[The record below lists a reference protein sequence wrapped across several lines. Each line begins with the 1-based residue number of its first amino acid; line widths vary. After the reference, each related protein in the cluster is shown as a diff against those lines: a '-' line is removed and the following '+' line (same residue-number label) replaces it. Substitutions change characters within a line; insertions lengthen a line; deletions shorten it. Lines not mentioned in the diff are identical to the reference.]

1 LAAPVPRRRVDFTRQ
16 PNEPLLG
23 QFRPSRKI
31 AVNLKKF
38 FGELQRRN
46 VYRVAVAYGVVSW
59 LLIQIATQIFP
70 VFEIPNWGARL
81 VIVALALG
89 FPVALV
95 LAWAY
100 EITPEG
106 IKHTEDVDPGKRIT
120 RQTGRTLDFVIIGV
134 LLAVI
139 AVMAF
144 RYFRSAE
151 PAAPP
156 VPEKSIA
163 VLPFE
168 NRSEDKANAY
178 FADGIQ
184 DEILTRLSKVT
195 DLRVISRTSTQHYKS
210 APDNLREIGKQLG
223 VANLLEGSV
232 QKVGNTVHVNVQ
244 LIRVATD
251 EHLWAESYNRQ
262 LDDIFSVESEVAG
275 AIADKLNAR
284 LSGAEKRE
292 LTAKPTNN
300 PEAYDAYLRGLALS
314 ERSYLLEADATKAL
328 QLFENAVKLDPN
340 FALAWAQLSKMHSI
354 IFLYSDASAARR
366 DSAHEALQ
374 KALQLQP
381 DLLDAQLAEGY
392 YQYRVVH
399 DYDRAREILERVHS
413 KWPNNSET
421 PRALALVARRQG
433 HWDESLAHFQEALEL
448 DPRNLQTLTNAS
460 ITAHFMRQ
468 YQMAFKFIDRALDF
482 APGDNVALALKAG
495 IYQDLGQ
502 LDQAD
507 AVLARMQMDANDES
521 AIDVMFLQR
530 RLRHDYPSGVAL
542 MQSSLAKLDPALRYE
557 HAEYLSLLGN
567 FQQLGGDATGAKSSY
582 TQCRAEMET
591 LLRAQPDNP
600 KLMSGLA
607 FANAGLGDQESAL
620 QLQEQAL
627 EKIRTANDL
636 FEQPVYEV
644 GLAQLQA
651 QFGLKDRAITALQ
664 HLLSTNGATVTP
676 ALLRLDP
683 NWSSLRDDPR
693 FQPLTVDKAPEPT
706 PAKP

>member
-1 LAAPVPRRRVDFTRQ
+1 
-16 PNEPLLG
+16 
-23 QFRPSRKI
+23 
-31 AVNLKKF
+31 VNLKKF
-38 FGELQRRN
+38 FAELQRRN

-59 LLIQIATQIFP
+59 LLIQVTTQIFP

-81 VIVALALG
+81 VILVLALG

-106 IKHTEDVDPGKRIT
+106 IKHTEDVAPGKPIAPHR
-120 RQTGRTLDFVIIGV
+120 GRTLDFVIICV

-144 RYFRSAE
+144 RYFRGAE
-151 PAAPP
+151 PETPKIPA
-156 VPEKSIA
+156 KSLA

-210 APDNLREIGKQLG
+210 APDNLQEIGKQLG
-223 VANLLEGSV
+223 VANILEGSV
-232 QKVGNTVHVNVQ
+232 QKVGNTVRVNVR
-244 LIRVATD
+244 LIRIATD
-251 EHLWAESYNRQ
+251 EHLWAESYNRK

-284 LSGAEKRE
+284 LSGAEKQE
-292 LTAKPTNN
+292 LAARPTNN
-300 PEAYDAYLRGLALS
+300 PEAYDAYLRGLAVS
-314 ERSYLLEADATKAL
+314 ERSYLLQADATKAM
-328 QLFENAVKLDPN
+328 QLFESAVRLDPN
-340 FALAWAQLSKMHSI
+340 FALAWARLSRMHSI

-366 DSAHEALQ
+366 DSAYQALQ

-392 YQYRVVH
+392 YQYWVVH
-399 DYDRAREILERVHS
+399 DYNRAREILERVQS

-433 HWDESLAHFQEALEL
+433 RWDESLAHLHEALEL
-448 DPRNLQTLTNAS
+448 DPRNLQTLTHAS
-460 ITAHFMRQ
+460 LTSRFMRQ
-468 YQMAFKFIDRALDF
+468 YQMAFKFIDRALDI
-482 APGDNVALALKAG
+482 APTDNVALALKAG
-495 IYQDLGQ
+495 IYQALGQ

-507 AVLARMQMDANDES
+507 AVLARMQMDASDES
-521 AIDVMFLQR
+521 AIGAKATQLL
-530 RLRHDYPSGVAL
+530 LRHDYLAGAAF
-542 MQSSLAKLDPALRYE
+542 MQSSLAKFDPALRYE

-567 FQQLGGDATGAKSSY
+567 FQQLGGDAAGATSSF
-582 TQCRAEMET
+582 TQCREEMNS
-591 LLRAQPDNP
+591 LLREQPDNP

-607 FANAGLGDQESAL
+607 FAHAGLGDKESAL
-620 QLQEQAL
+620 KLQEQAI
-627 EKIRTANDL
+627 EKSAND
-636 FEQPVYEV
+636 FFDRPGYEV

-651 QFGLKDRAITALQ
+651 QFGLKDSAITALQ
-664 HLLSTNGATVTP
+664 RLLSTNGTTVTP

-683 NWSSLRDDPR
+683 NWSNLRDDPR
-693 FQPLTVDKAPEPT
+693 FHALTVDKAPEPT
-706 PAKP
+706 SAKP

>member
-1 LAAPVPRRRVDFTRQ
+1 
-16 PNEPLLG
+16 
-23 QFRPSRKI
+23 
-31 AVNLKKF
+31 VNLTKF
-38 FGELQRRN
+38 FAELQRRN

-59 LLIQIATQIFP
+59 LLIQVTTQIFP

-81 VIVALALG
+81 VILVLALG

-106 IKHTEDVDPGKRIT
+106 IKHTEDVTPGKSMVR
-120 RQTGRTLDFVIIGV
+120 RTGRTLDFVIIGV

-139 AVMAF
+139 AVMAL

-151 PAAPP
+151 PEAPKI
-156 VPEKSIA
+156 PEKSIA

-210 APDNLREIGKQLG
+210 APDNLQEIGKQLG
-223 VANLLEGSV
+223 VANILEGSV
-232 QKVGNTVHVNVQ
+232 QKVGNTVRVNVR
-244 LIRVATD
+244 LIRIATD
-251 EHLWAESYNRQ
+251 EHLWGESYSRT

-284 LSGAEKRE
+284 LSGAEKQE
-292 LTAKPTNN
+292 LADRPTNN
-300 PEAYDAYLRGLALS
+300 PEAYDAYLRGLAFS
-314 ERSYLLEADATKAL
+314 ERSYLLEADATKAM
-328 QLFENAVKLDPN
+328 QSFENAVRLDPN
-340 FALAWAQLSKMHSI
+340 FALAWARLSKMHSLL
-354 IFLYSDASAARR
+354 FLYSDASAARR
-366 DSAHEALQ
+366 DSAREALQ
-374 KALQLQP
+374 RALQLQP
-381 DLLDAQLAEGY
+381 NLLDAQLAEGY
-392 YQYRVVH
+392 YHYRVVH

-413 KWPNNSET
+413 KWPNNSEA

-433 HWDESLAHFQEALEL
+433 RWDESLAHLHQALEL
-448 DPRNLQTLTNAS
+448 DPRNLQTLTAAS
-460 ITAHFMRQ
+460 ITSKLTRQ
-468 YQMAFKFIDRALDF
+468 FPMAFKFIDRALDI
-482 APGDNVALALKAG
+482 APGDNTALALKAG
-495 IYQDLGQ
+495 IYQALGQ

-542 MQSSLAKLDPALRYE
+542 MQSSLAKLDPALRFE

-567 FQQLGGDATGAKSSY
+567 FQQLGGDAAGAKSSY
-582 TQCRAEMET
+582 TQCREEMKS
-591 LLRAQPDNP
+591 LLREQPDNP
-600 KLMSGLA
+600 RLMSWLA
-607 FANAGLGDQESAL
+607 GANAGLGDKESAL
-620 QLQEQAL
+620 KLQEQAL
-627 EKIRTANDL
+627 EKVRTANDL
-636 FEQPVYEV
+636 FEEPGYEV
-644 GLAQLQA
+644 GLAHLQG

-664 HLLSTNGATVTP
+664 RLLSTNGAGITP

-683 NWSSLRDDPR
+683 NWNYLRDDPR
-693 FQPLTVDKAPEPT
+693 FQALTVDKTPEPT
-706 PAKP
+706 LAKP